1 MYSNFKVSLLLV
13 TNCILIQF
21 FNPLSDNPTNCL
33 SVFDHFVE
41 LGLKGLRKLKKGKKR
56 VNGVGLIAN
65 K

>member
-33 SVFDHFVE
+33 SVF
-41 LGLKGLRKLKKGKKR
+41 KGLRKLKKGKKR